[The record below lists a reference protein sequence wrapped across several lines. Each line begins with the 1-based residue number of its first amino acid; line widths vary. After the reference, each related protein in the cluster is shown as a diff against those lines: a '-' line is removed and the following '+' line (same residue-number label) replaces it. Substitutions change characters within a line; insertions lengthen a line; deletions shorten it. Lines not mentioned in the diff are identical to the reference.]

1 MLLSFRNHS
10 KQLLLICHIGITMCS
25 SILHWHLNIYRKQI
39 KNKFL
44 LPCKVS
50 YMLTNVYQ
58 YVHAVCMCVSYILN
72 LALGLWNS
80 NFWPKLKP
88 KKNILIKFQP
98 CFSSQSVCVY
108 LGMCVYVYWCTSGV
122 WVCSSLSVECMYVC
136 LSMGTHRYQFT
147 CRLFSLWVIFMSVYW
162 GWMKCAE
169 CRVAAPTK
177 NEASQVKQ
185 SRAHCCFITTHIVA
199 MSNLEA
205 TANPRSSVTY

>member
-1 MLLSFRNHS
+1 MFITVIWFIHHMLLSFRNHS

-88 KKNILIKFQP
+88 KKNILIKFQTL
-98 CFSSQSVCVY
+98 FFFSVC
-108 LGMCVYVYWCTSGV
+108 LCLFGH
-122 WVCSSLSVECMYVC
+122 VCVC
-136 LSMGTHRYQFT
+136 LLMHIRCVSVQ
-147 CRLFSLWVIFMSVYW
+147 LFIC
-162 GWMKCAE
+162 WMHVC
-169 CRVAAPTK
+169 VP
-177 NEASQVKQ
+177 
-185 SRAHCCFITTHIVA
+185 
-199 MSNLEA
+199 
-205 TANPRSSVTY
+205 